1 MDVQQGPCANH
12 FDHSLNL
19 HVLHGS
25 QLRTINSL
33 SDYFT
38 GLLQGSNQV
47 WKETCGLKFKVLDTY
62 FAIVSLREKIEL

>member
-1 MDVQQGPCANH
+1 M
-12 FDHSLNL
+12 
-19 HVLHGS
+19 LHGS

-38 GLLQGSNQV
+38 GLLQGSNEV
-47 WKETCGLKFKVLDTY
+47 RKETWGLKFEVLDTY